1 MNKKQIRVLLL
12 GPLVAAV
19 LFSLLFYA
27 MGGGQGVKDPAA
39 NKSSKNDNGFNSAL
53 PVARVSGKDSGTD
66 KMSFYDKADKDS
78 ARLRENLSRD
88 PYRGR
93 EDPAAEKQGK
103 WLDQKGRE
111 ANAFQGLRSRQD
123 TLADR
128 VLERLEG
135 FRQGLQQ
142 KPGRTDSPVTV
153 VPGQSEALNR
163 LRYAME
169 RLRSVDT
176 TSTDRELDKLGGLLD
191 KAIQIRHPPAPAIK
205 PDAEEEKMSYPVLA
219 TGAANRLAESGE
231 GVRFYETDDAG
242 DSIETPTPNMFEAV
256 VDGDQVLI
264 SEGTLDL
271 RLTAE
276 VVVNSVIV
284 PRNTILH
291 GRVSLAGGRFQ
302 VSVASVL
309 VRGSGYPVSLAVYDT
324 DGLLGI
330 RIRESLA
337 RDASKESAS
346 EVIGTVGVM
355 GSLDA
360 SVGAQAANAGIQAAR
375 SLLSRKV
382 RLVHLGVKGGYRVFL
397 KNTKMR

>member
-1 MNKKQIRVLLL
+1 MRVLLL

-19 LFSLLFYA
+19 LISLLFYA
-27 MGGGQGVKDPAA
+27 MGGGQGVKDATP
-39 NKSSKNDNGFNSAL
+39 NKSSKAEIGFNSAW
-53 PVARVSGKDSGTD
+53 PVARVSGRDSGTD

-78 ARLRENLSRD
+78 ARLRENVLRD

-93 EDPAAEKQGK
+93 EDPAAEKRGK
-103 WLDQKGRE
+103 WLDQR
-111 ANAFQGLRSRQD
+111 ANGFQGMRSRQD

-142 KPGRTDSPVTV
+142 KPGRTDSPVMV

-163 LRYAME
+163 LRYAMD

-176 TSTDRELDKLGGLLD
+176 TSTDRELDKLGSLLD
-191 KAIQIRHPPAPAIK
+191 KAIQIRHVPAPAIK
-205 PDAEEEKMSYPVLA
+205 PDTEEEKMSYPVLA
-219 TGAANRLAESGE
+219 TGAASRWAEPRVGA
-231 GVRFYETDDAG
+231 RFYETGDAG
-242 DSIETPTPNMFEAV
+242 DSTETPTPNMFEAV
-256 VDGDQVLI
+256 VDGDQVLV

-271 RLTAE
+271 RLTSQ
-276 VVVNSVIV
+276 VVVNGAIV

-309 VRGSGYPVSLAVYDT
+309 VGGSGYPVSMAVYDT

-346 EVIGTVGVM
+346 EAIGTVGVM
-355 GSLDA
+355 GSLDP

-382 RLVHLGVKGGYRVFL
+382 RLVHLGIKGGYRVFL
-397 KNTKMR
+397 KNTKTH